1 MGLLVSMWV
10 GLPVRDVAGACN
22 ENVDMLFLLPV
33 KIVFFKLLLSLR
45 ALADKDLEKKIENKF

>member
-1 MGLLVSMWV
+1 MSMWV